1 RLQRLSQRARLARV
15 LRACPVRSDRSRAV
29 AEVPCETMAV
39 MGSLATR
46 NVPWWA
52 LATSVAVFA
61 VSIAYGAF
69 AGASDGTMISQVV
82 VSGTFVA
89 TGLIAWTRRPDNRM
103 GPLMV
108 LFGWCFMAIAFTK
121 PAIPALVPVG
131 LAGFVVSG
139 SLLGY
144 VMLAYPSGELR
155 TTQHRPLI
163 AACAIGIGAPRLV
176 RLLATDAMPS
186 GSTNTN
192 PLWLLRDPDILA
204 VTQP

>member
-1 RLQRLSQRARLARV
+1 
-15 LRACPVRSDRSRAV
+15 
-29 AEVPCETMAV
+29 M
-39 MGSLATR
+39 
-46 NVPWWA
+46 PWWA

-69 AGASDGTMISQVV
+69 AGSSEGTMISQVI

-89 TGLIAWTRRPDNRM
+89 TGLVAWTRRPDNRM
-103 GPLMV
+103 GLLMV

-121 PAIPALVPVG
+121 PVIPALVPVG

-155 TTQHRPLI
+155 TTANRLLI
-163 AACAIGIGAPRLV
+163 AGCAIGIGVPRLV

-186 GSTNTN
+186 GSANTN
-192 PLWLLRDPDILA
+192 PLWLLRDPGILA
-204 VTQP
+204 VTQPLPYILDLLVIGAFLVVVVVRWQGASGARSSPMGSRRSSGIV